1 MSALRPDAP
10 FCASICRMYSAF
22 TRRSLGTGRGLPRAA
37 VVTCLLGLMLT
48 AALCG
53 VVRTLETERANAEF
67 AQRAGVR
74 VAAVAQAFGE
84 AVDAARA
91 VNLFFRASQHIS
103 REEFDAFALPLVANH
118 GYLKAIVFQRFV
130 SAAGR
135 PAFEAERRAFWP
147 DFQIRERAAG
157 GAAGGVA
164 GLVRAGER
172 PLYLVNDYVA
182 PILGNAI
189 AFGSD
194 AWSQPPLRRV
204 SQTAIDAGEPVAS
217 PLITLLQGGG
227 ERRGILITMP
237 VYRGNERP
245 ADVLARRAAA
255 IGHTE
260 VVIDVALLVG
270 GTLHAV
276 RLLDDAAVGLSLH
289 GPDVDGRIV
298 TAYRHG
304 PAVRAGGWP
313 ARVGYGNTLRHVE
326 SVDIAGSHWQ
336 VVVEEQSLA
345 FGRHA
350 GELVALALGLILSA
364 ATATLV
370 QQRGARTR
378 RIEALVAQRT
388 AALERATGSLRVYE
402 RAMASSA
409 NPILLVNA
417 RAPNYPIGYA
427 NPACARTF
435 GYTPQELAGQPL
447 ALLLGAD
454 TDQPAV
460 HALCASLRQQRDEN
474 ALVTMHTRD
483 GAELIS
489 DVYIAPVRRADA
501 KVDHFVVTVYDVTTA
516 KRYEAELERQARY
529 DTLTGLANRALLADR
544 IERAIAAAAA
554 ATTRAPVWVVLL
566 DVDHFKL
573 INDTLGRAAGDAALR
588 LLATRIRRTLPPLDT
603 AARVGGDDFVLVL
616 CGCSDERQAATR
628 VRQVRDAMAEPLQL
642 GDQHLVLGCSAGV
655 AAWPADGADADTLV
669 KHAEIAMYRA
679 KSDGRNGVQ
688 FYAPHMNAQAFDRL
702 ALESALRRALHEQ
715 QFTLHFQPQI
725 DLATGRVVGNE
736 ALIRWRHPLLGTIQP
751 ERFIGLAEET
761 GLIVPIG
768 AWVLQTACRQ
778 NRQWQRSGLGPLR
791 IAVNLS
797 ARQLAEPGLLGS
809 VERVLHDTGLPPA
822 SLEIELTES
831 MMMGDIESAI
841 HTMACFKRMGVKLS
855 IDDFGTGYSS
865 LQYLKRL
872 PVDVLKIDRSFV
884 QDMLGSADGAAL
896 VDAIISLAHGLRMHV
911 IAEGVETIAQLD
923 FLRGAGCDSVQGH
936 VYSRPQT
943 GERIEVL
950 LRAGHIEPKTSTA

>member
-1 MSALRPDAP
+1 
-10 FCASICRMYSAF
+10 MYSAS
-22 TRRSLGTGRGLPRAA
+22 TRRSLGTGRGLSKAA

-74 VAAVAQAFGE
+74 VAAVTRAFAD

-91 VNLFFRASQHIS
+91 VNLFFRASHHIS

-157 GAAGGVA
+157 GVAGSVAGSAA

-227 ERRGILITMP
+227 ARRGILITVP

-245 ADVLARRAAA
+245 TDVLARRGAV

-289 GPDVDGRIV
+289 GPADDGQIV

-304 PAVRAGGWP
+304 PGVRASGWLT
-313 ARVGYGNTLRHVE
+313 RVGYGNTLRHVE
-326 SVDIAGSHWQ
+326 SIDIAGSQWQ

-370 QQRGARTR
+370 QQRVARTR

-417 RAPNYPIGYA
+417 RAPGYPIGYA
-427 NPACARTF
+427 NPACERTF
-435 GYTPQELAGQPL
+435 GYAPQELAGQPL

-460 HALCASLRQQRDEN
+460 HALCASLRQQREEN

-489 DVYIAPVRRADA
+489 DVYIAPVRRTDG
-501 KVDHFVVTVYDVTTA
+501 KVGHFVVTVYDVTTA
-516 KRYEAELERQARY
+516 KRYEAELERHARY

-544 IERAIAAAAA
+544 IERAIAAAAG
-554 ATTRAPVWVVLL
+554 APVWVVLL
-566 DVDHFKL
+566 DIDHFKL
-573 INDTLGRAAGDAALR
+573 INDTLGRAAGDAALQ
-588 LLATRIRRTLPPLDT
+588 LLATRIKRTLPPLDT

-628 VRQVRDAMAEPLQL
+628 VKQVRDAVAEPLQL
-642 GDQHLVLGCSAGV
+642 GDQHLVLGCSAGG

-679 KSDGRNGVQ
+679 KSDGRNAVQ

-702 ALESALRRALHEQ
+702 ALESALRSALHEK

-809 VERVLHDTGLPPA
+809 VERVLHETGLPPA

-841 HTMACFKRMGVKLS
+841 NTMACFKRMGVKLS

-911 IAEGVETIAQLD
+911 IAEGVETIEQLN

-950 LRAGHIEPKTSTA
+950 LRAGHIEPNPSAV

>member
-1 MSALRPDAP
+1 
-10 FCASICRMYSAF
+10 MYSVSAC
-22 TRRSLGTGRGLPRAA
+22 RSLGTGRGLSKAA

-74 VAAVAQAFGE
+74 VAAVTQAFSK

-91 VNLFFRASQHIS
+91 VNLFFRASHHIS

-130 SAAGR
+130 SAAER

-147 DFQIRERAAG
+147 DFQIRERVAG
-157 GAAGGVA
+157 GAAGGADGSAA

-172 PLYLVNDYVA
+172 PLYLVNDYVT

-194 AWSQPPLRRV
+194 VWSHPPLRRV
-204 SQTAIDAGEPVAS
+204 SQAAIDAGAPVAS
-217 PLITLLQGGG
+217 PLVTLLQGGG
-227 ERRGILITMP
+227 GRRGILITVP

-245 ADVLARRAAA
+245 TDVFARRAAVV
-255 IGHTE
+255 GHTE

-276 RLLDDAAVGLSLH
+276 RLLDDDAVGLALQ
-289 GPDVDGRIV
+289 GPDVDGQIV

-304 PAVRAGGWP
+304 PAARAGGWLSHI
-313 ARVGYGNTLRHVE
+313 GDGDMLRHVE

-336 VVVEEQSLA
+336 VVVEEQSQA

-350 GELVALALGLILSA
+350 GELVTLALGLVLSA

-370 QQRGARTR
+370 QQRVARTR
-378 RIEALVAQRT
+378 RIEALVRQRT

-417 RAPNYPIGYA
+417 RAPGYPIGYA
-427 NPACARTF
+427 NPACERTF
-435 GYTPQELAGQPL
+435 GYAPQELAGQPL
-447 ALLLGAD
+447 AFLLGPD
-454 TDQPAV
+454 IDQPSV
-460 HALCASLRQQRDEN
+460 QILCASLRQQREEN
-474 ALVTMHTRD
+474 ALVTMHARD
-483 GAELIS
+483 GAELIT
-489 DVYIAPVRRADA
+489 DVYIAPVRRADG
-501 KVDHFVVTVYDVTTA
+501 KVGHFVVTVYDVTTA
-516 KRYEAELERQARY
+516 KRYEAELERHARY

-544 IERAIAAAAA
+544 IERATAAA
-554 ATTRAPVWVVLL
+554 ATGMPVWVVLL
-566 DVDHFKL
+566 DIDHFKL

-588 LLATRIRRTLPPLDT
+588 LLATRIKRTLPPLDT

-616 CGCSDERQAATR
+616 CGCSDEGQAATR
-628 VRQVRDAMAEPLQL
+628 IGQVRDAVAEPLQL

-679 KSDGRNGVQ
+679 KSDGRNAVQ

-725 DLATGRVVGNE
+725 DLATGHVVGTE
-736 ALIRWRHPLLGTIQP
+736 ALIRWRHPLLGMIQP

-797 ARQLAEPGLLGS
+797 ARQLAEPGLIDS
-809 VERVLHDTGLPPA
+809 VERVLQDTGLPPA

-855 IDDFGTGYSS
+855 IDDFGTGYSC

-884 QDMLGSADGAAL
+884 QDMVGSADGAAL

-950 LRAGHIEPKTSTA
+950 LRAGHIEPRTSTA

>member
-1 MSALRPDAP
+1 MDVVSALRPGDP
-10 FCASICRMYSAF
+10 FCASICCMYSVSV
-22 TRRSLGTGRGLPRAA
+22 RRLLGTGRGLSRAA
-37 VVTCLLGLMLT
+37 VLTCLLGLMLT

-67 AQRAGVR
+67 AQRASVR
-74 VAAVAQAFGE
+74 VAAVTQAFAD

-91 VNLFFRASQHIS
+91 VNLFFRASRNIS

-130 SAAGR
+130 SAAER

-147 DFQIRERAAG
+147 NFQIRERAADS
-157 GAAGGVA
+157 AT

-194 AWSQPPLRRV
+194 VWSHPPLRRV
-204 SQTAIDAGEPVAS
+204 SQAAIDAGEPVAS
-217 PLITLLQGGG
+217 PLVTLLQGGG
-227 ERRGILITMP
+227 GRRGILITVP

-245 ADVLARRAAA
+245 VDVFARRAAVV
-255 IGHTE
+255 GHTE

-276 RLLDDAAVGLSLH
+276 RLLDDDAVGLSLQ
-289 GPDVDGRIV
+289 GPDVDGQIV

-304 PAVRAGGWP
+304 PGARAGGWLS
-313 ARVGYGNTLRHVE
+313 GIGNGNTLRHVE
-326 SVDIAGSHWQ
+326 AVDIAGSHWQ
-336 VVVEEQSLA
+336 VVVEERPQA
-345 FGRHA
+345 FARHTA
-350 GELVALALGLILSA
+350 ELVALALGLILSA

-370 QQRGARTR
+370 QQRVARTR

-409 NPILLVNA
+409 NPILLVDA
-417 RAPNYPIGYA
+417 RAPGYPIGYA
-427 NPACARTF
+427 NPACERTF
-435 GYTPQELAGQPL
+435 GYAPQELAGQPL
-447 ALLLGAD
+447 AFLLASD
-454 TDQPAV
+454 ADQPSV
-460 HALCASLRQQRDEN
+460 QVLCASLRQQREEN
-474 ALVTMHTRD
+474 TLVTMHTRD
-483 GAELIS
+483 GAELIT
-489 DVYIAPVRRADA
+489 DVYIAPVRRADGT
-501 KVDHFVVTVYDVTTA
+501 VGHFVVTVYDVTTA
-516 KRYEAELERQARY
+516 KRYEAELERHARY

-544 IERAIAAAAA
+544 IERAIAAA

-616 CGCSDERQAATR
+616 CGCSDECQAATR
-628 VRQVRDAMAEPLQL
+628 VRQVRDAVAEPLQL

-725 DLATGRVVGNE
+725 DLATGCVVGTE

-778 NRQWQRSGLGPLR
+778 NRHWQRSGLGPLR

-797 ARQLAEPGLLGS
+797 ARQLAEPGLLEV
-809 VERVLHDTGLPPA
+809 VERVLHETGLPPA

-884 QDMLGSADGAAL
+884 QDMVGSADGAAL

-943 GERIEVL
+943 GERIEAL
-950 LRAGHIEPKTSTA
+950 LRAGHIEPNPSAV

>member
-1 MSALRPDAP
+1 MDTVSALRPGAP
-10 FCASICRMYSAF
+10 ICASICCMYSAS
-22 TRRSLGTGRGLPRAA
+22 TRRSRGKGRGLSRAA

-53 VVRTLETERANAEF
+53 VVRTLETERADAEF

-74 VAAVAQAFGE
+74 VAAVSQAFAD

-91 VNLFFRASQHIS
+91 VNLFFRASHHIS

-130 SAAGR
+130 STAER
-135 PAFEAERRAFWP
+135 PAFEAARRAFWP
-147 DFQIRERAAG
+147 GFEIRERAPG
-157 GAAGGVA
+157 GAA

-189 AFGSD
+189 AFGDD
-194 AWSQPPLRRV
+194 AWSHPPLRRV
-204 SQTAIDAGEPVAS
+204 SQAAIDAGEPVAS
-217 PLITLLQGGG
+217 PLVTLLQGGG
-227 ERRGILITMP
+227 GRRGILITVP

-245 ADVLARRAAA
+245 ADVFARRAAVV
-255 IGHTE
+255 GHTE

-270 GTLHAV
+270 GTLHAA
-276 RLLDDAAVGLSLH
+276 RLLDDDAVGLSLH
-289 GPDVDGRIV
+289 GPDVDGQIV

-304 PAVRAGGWP
+304 PGARAGTWFSRLGD
-313 ARVGYGNTLRHVE
+313 GNLLRHVE

-336 VVVEEQSLA
+336 VVVEEQSQA

-350 GELVALALGLILSA
+350 AELVALALGLILSA

-370 QQRGARTR
+370 QQRVARTR

-417 RAPNYPIGYA
+417 RAPGYPIGYA

-435 GYTPQELAGQPL
+435 GYTPQELGGQPL
-447 ALLLGAD
+447 ARLLGPD

-460 HALCASLRQQRDEN
+460 HALCAALRQQREEN

-489 DVYIAPVRRADA
+489 DVYIAPVRRADG
-501 KVDHFVVTVYDVTTA
+501 KVGHFVVTVYDVTTA
-516 KRYEAELERQARY
+516 KRYEAELERHARY

-544 IERAIAAAAA
+544 IERAIAAA
-554 ATTRAPVWVVLL
+554 TTTPVWVVLL

-573 INDTLGRAAGDAALR
+573 INDTLGRRAGDDALR
-588 LLATRIRRTLPPLDT
+588 RVATRIRRTLRPLDT

-616 CGCSDERQAATR
+616 CGCGDERQAATR
-628 VRQVRDAMAEPLQL
+628 IQQVRDAVAEPLQL
-642 GDQHLVLGCSAGV
+642 GDQHVVFGCSAGV
-655 AAWPADGADADTLV
+655 AAWPVDGDDADTLV

-679 KSDGRNGVQ
+679 KSDGRNAVQ

-702 ALESALRRALHEQ
+702 ALESALRHALREQ
-715 QFTLHFQPQI
+715 QFTLHFQPQV
-725 DLATGRVVGNE
+725 DLASGRVVGTE
-736 ALIRWRHPLLGTIQP
+736 ALIRWRHPLLGTVQP

-778 NRQWQRSGLGPLR
+778 NRHWQRGGLGPLR

-797 ARQLAEPGLLGS
+797 ARQFAEPDLVAS
-809 VERVLHDTGLPPA
+809 VGRVLRETGLSPG

-841 HTMACFKRMGVKLS
+841 HTMECFKRMGVTLS

-884 QDMLGSADGAAL
+884 QDMVGSADGAAL
-896 VDAIISLAHGLRMHV
+896 VDAIISLAHGLRLHV

-923 FLRGAGCDSVQGH
+923 FLRGAGCDQVQGH

-943 GERIEVL
+943 VERIEAL
-950 LRAGHIEPKTSTA
+950 LRAGHIEPDPGAV

>member
-1 MSALRPDAP
+1 MDTVSALRPGAP
-10 FCASICRMYSAF
+10 ICASICCMYSAS
-22 TRRSLGTGRGLPRAA
+22 TRRSRGKGRGLSRAA

-53 VVRTLETERANAEF
+53 VVRTLETERADAEF

-74 VAAVAQAFGE
+74 VAAVSQAFAD

-91 VNLFFRASQHIS
+91 VNLFFRASHHIS

-130 SAAGR
+130 SATER
-135 PAFEAERRAFWP
+135 PAFEAGRRAFWP
-147 DFQIRERAAG
+147 GFEIRERAPG
-157 GAAGGVA
+157 GAA

-189 AFGSD
+189 AFGDD
-194 AWSQPPLRRV
+194 AWSHPPLRRV
-204 SQTAIDAGEPVAS
+204 SQAAIDAGEPVAS
-217 PLITLLQGGG
+217 PLVTLLQGGG
-227 ERRGILITMP
+227 GRRGILITVP

-245 ADVLARRAAA
+245 ADVFARRAAVV
-255 IGHTE
+255 GHTE

-270 GTLHAV
+270 GTLHAA
-276 RLLDDAAVGLSLH
+276 RLLDDDAVGLSLH
-289 GPDVDGRIV
+289 GPDVDGQIV

-304 PAVRAGGWP
+304 PGARAGTWFSRLGD
-313 ARVGYGNTLRHVE
+313 GNLLRHVE

-336 VVVEEQSLA
+336 VVVEEQSQA

-350 GELVALALGLILSA
+350 AELVALALGLILSA

-370 QQRGARTR
+370 QQRVARTR

-417 RAPNYPIGYA
+417 RAPGYPIGYA

-435 GYTPQELAGQPL
+435 GYTPQELGGQPL
-447 ALLLGAD
+447 ARLLGPD

-460 HALCASLRQQRDEN
+460 HALCAALRQQREEN

-489 DVYIAPVRRADA
+489 DVYIAPVRRADG
-501 KVDHFVVTVYDVTTA
+501 KVGHFVVTVYDVTTA
-516 KRYEAELERQARY
+516 KRYEAELERHARY

-544 IERAIAAAAA
+544 IERAIAAA
-554 ATTRAPVWVVLL
+554 TTTPVWVVLL

-573 INDTLGRAAGDAALR
+573 INDTLGRAAGDEALR
-588 LLATRIRRTLPPLDT
+588 LLATRIRRTLRPLDT

-616 CGCSDERQAATR
+616 CGCRDERQAATR
-628 VRQVRDAMAEPLQL
+628 IRQVRDAVAEPLQL

-679 KSDGRNGVQ
+679 KSDGRNAVQ

-725 DLATGRVVGNE
+725 ALATGRVVGTE

-797 ARQLAEPGLLGS
+797 ARQLAEPGLPDS
-809 VERVLHDTGLPPA
+809 VERVLHETGLPPA

-841 HTMACFKRMGVKLS
+841 HTMECFKRMGVKLS

-896 VDAIISLAHGLRMHV
+896 VDTIISLAHGLRMHV

-950 LRAGHIEPKTSTA
+950 LRAGHIEPKTSITT

>member
-1 MSALRPDAP
+1 
-10 FCASICRMYSAF
+10 MYSVSA
-22 TRRSLGTGRGLPRAA
+22 RRSLGTGRGLSRAA

-74 VAAVAQAFGE
+74 VAAVKQAFAG

-91 VNLFFRASQHIS
+91 VNLFFRASHHIS

-130 SAAGR
+130 SAAER

-147 DFQIRERAAG
+147 AFQIRERAAG
-157 GAAGGVA
+157 GATDSAA
-164 GLVRAGER
+164 TLVRAGER

-189 AFGSD
+189 AFGDD
-194 AWSQPPLRRV
+194 AWSYPPQRQV

-217 PLITLLQGGG
+217 PLVTLLQGGG
-227 ERRGILITMP
+227 GRRGILISVP

-245 ADVLARRAAA
+245 VDVLARRAAV

-276 RLLDDAAVGLSLH
+276 RLLDDEAVGLSLH
-289 GPDVDGRIV
+289 GPDVDGQIV

-304 PAVRAGGWP
+304 PGARAGGWFS
-313 ARVGYGNTLRHVE
+313 RVGDGDILRHVE
-326 SVDIAGSHWQ
+326 PVDIAGSHWQ

-350 GELVALALGLILSA
+350 GELVALALGLVLSA

-370 QQRGARTR
+370 QQRVARTR
-378 RIEALVAQRT
+378 RIETLVAQRT

-417 RAPNYPIGYA
+417 RAPGYPIGYA
-427 NPACARTF
+427 NPACERTF
-435 GYTPQELAGQPL
+435 GYAPQELAGQPL
-447 ALLLGAD
+447 ALLLGSD
-454 TDQPAV
+454 TDQPSV
-460 HALCASLRQQRDEN
+460 HALCASLRQQREEN
-474 ALVTMHTRD
+474 ALVTMHSRD

-489 DVYIAPVRRADA
+489 DVYIAPVRRADG
-501 KVDHFVVTVYDVTTA
+501 KVGHFVITVYDVTTA
-516 KRYEAELERQARY
+516 KRYEAELERHARY

-554 ATTRAPVWVVLL
+554 TGALVWVVLL

-573 INDTLGRAAGDAALR
+573 INDTLGRAAGDEALR
-588 LLATRIRRTLPPLDT
+588 LLATRIRRTLRPLDT

-628 VRQVRDAMAEPLQL
+628 VKQLRDAVAEPLQL
-642 GDQHLVLGCSAGV
+642 GNQHLVLGCSAGV
-655 AAWPADGADADTLV
+655 ASWPADGADADTLV

-679 KSDGRNGVQ
+679 KSDGRNAVQ

-725 DLATGRVVGNE
+725 DLATGRVVGTE

-797 ARQLAEPGLLGS
+797 ARQLAEPSLLDS
-809 VERVLHDTGLPPA
+809 VERVLHETGLPPA

-841 HTMACFKRMGVKLS
+841 HTMECFKRMGVKLS

-884 QDMLGSADGAAL
+884 QDMVGSADGAAL

>member
-1 MSALRPDAP
+1 MDVVSALRPGDP
-10 FCASICRMYSAF
+10 FCASICCMYSVSV
-22 TRRSLGTGRGLPRAA
+22 RRLLGTGRGLSRAA
-37 VVTCLLGLMLT
+37 VLTCLLGLMLT

-67 AQRAGVR
+67 AQRASVR
-74 VAAVAQAFGE
+74 VAAVTQAFAD

-91 VNLFFRASQHIS
+91 VNLFFRASRNIS
-103 REEFDAFALPLVANH
+103 REEFDAFALSLVANH

-130 SAAGR
+130 SAAER

-147 DFQIRERAAG
+147 NFQIRERAADS
-157 GAAGGVA
+157 AT

-194 AWSQPPLRRV
+194 VWSHPPLRRV
-204 SQTAIDAGEPVAS
+204 SQAAIDAGEPVAS
-217 PLITLLQGGG
+217 PLVTLLQGGG
-227 ERRGILITMP
+227 GRRGILITVP

-245 ADVLARRAAA
+245 VDVFARRAAVV
-255 IGHTE
+255 GHTE

-276 RLLDDAAVGLSLH
+276 RLLDDDAVGLSLQ
-289 GPDVDGRIV
+289 GPDVDGQIV

-304 PAVRAGGWP
+304 PGARAGGWLS
-313 ARVGYGNTLRHVE
+313 GIGNGNTLRHVE
-326 SVDIAGSHWQ
+326 AVDIAGSHWQ
-336 VVVEEQSLA
+336 VVVEERPQA
-345 FGRHA
+345 FARHTA
-350 GELVALALGLILSA
+350 ELVALALGLILSA

-370 QQRGARTR
+370 QQRVARTR

-409 NPILLVNA
+409 NPILLVDA
-417 RAPNYPIGYA
+417 RAPGYPIGYA
-427 NPACARTF
+427 NPACERTF
-435 GYTPQELAGQPL
+435 GYAPQELAGQPL
-447 ALLLGAD
+447 AFLLASD
-454 TDQPAV
+454 ADQPSV
-460 HALCASLRQQRDEN
+460 QVLCASLRQQREEN
-474 ALVTMHTRD
+474 TLVTMHTRD
-483 GAELIS
+483 GAELIT
-489 DVYIAPVRRADA
+489 DVYIAPVRRAYGT
-501 KVDHFVVTVYDVTTA
+501 VGHFVVTVYDVTTA
-516 KRYEAELERQARY
+516 KRYEAELERHARY

-544 IERAIAAAAA
+544 IERAIAAA

-628 VRQVRDAMAEPLQL
+628 VRQVRDAVAEPLQL

-725 DLATGRVVGNE
+725 DLATGCVVGTE

-797 ARQLAEPGLLGS
+797 ARQLAEPGLLEV
-809 VERVLHDTGLPPA
+809 VERVLHETGLPPA

-884 QDMLGSADGAAL
+884 QDMVGSADGAAL

-943 GERIEVL
+943 GERIEAL
-950 LRAGHIEPKTSTA
+950 LRAGHIEPNPSAV

>member
-1 MSALRPDAP
+1 
-10 FCASICRMYSAF
+10 MYSVSA
-22 TRRSLGTGRGLPRAA
+22 RRSLGFRRGLSKAA

-74 VAAVAQAFGE
+74 VAAVTQAFSK

-91 VNLFFRASQHIS
+91 VNLFFRASHHIS

-130 SAAGR
+130 SAAER

-157 GAAGGVA
+157 GAAGGAAGSAAGSAA

-172 PLYLVNDYVA
+172 PLYLVNDYVT

-194 AWSQPPLRRV
+194 VWSQPPLRRV
-204 SQTAIDAGEPVAS
+204 SQTAIDTGEPVAS
-217 PLITLLQGGG
+217 PLVTLLQGGG
-227 ERRGILITMP
+227 GRRGILITVP
-237 VYRGNERP
+237 VYRGNDRP
-245 ADVLARRAAA
+245 ADVFARRAAV

-276 RLLDDAAVGLSLH
+276 RLLDDDAVGLALQ
-289 GPDVDGRIV
+289 GPDVDGQIV

-304 PAVRAGGWP
+304 PAARAGGWLS
-313 ARVGYGNTLRHVE
+313 GLDGGETLRHVE
-326 SVDIAGSHWQ
+326 TVDIAGSHWQ
-336 VVVEEQSLA
+336 VVVEAQSGA

-350 GELVALALGLILSA
+350 GELVTLVLGLILSV

-370 QQRGARTR
+370 QQRVARTR
-378 RIEALVAQRT
+378 RIEALVRQRT

-402 RAMASSA
+402 RAMASGA

-417 RAPNYPIGYA
+417 RAPGYPIGYA
-427 NPACARTF
+427 NPACERTF
-435 GYTPQELAGQPL
+435 GYAPQELAGQPL
-447 ALLLGAD
+447 ALLLGSD
-454 TDQPAV
+454 IEQPSV
-460 HALCASLRQQRDEN
+460 QVLCASLRQQREEN
-474 ALVTMHTRD
+474 ALVTMHARD
-483 GAELIS
+483 GAELIT
-489 DVYIAPVRRADA
+489 DVYIAPVRRADG
-501 KVDHFVVTVYDVTTA
+501 KVGHFVVTVYDVTTA
-516 KRYEAELERQARY
+516 RRYEAELERHARY

-544 IERAIAAAAA
+544 IERAIAAAA

-616 CGCSDERQAATR
+616 CGCSDEGQAATR
-628 VRQVRDAMAEPLQL
+628 VKQVRDAVAEPLQL
-642 GDQHLVLGCSAGV
+642 GDQNLVLGCSAGV

-715 QFTLHFQPQI
+715 QFTLDFQPQV
-725 DLATGRVVGNE
+725 DLATGRVVGTE

-797 ARQLAEPGLLGS
+797 ARQLAEPGLLDS
-809 VERVLHDTGLPPA
+809 VERVLQDTGLPPA

-831 MMMGDIESAI
+831 MMMGDVESAI
-841 HTMACFKRMGVKLS
+841 QTMACFKRMGVTLS

-884 QDMLGSADGAAL
+884 QDMVGSADGAAL
-896 VDAIISLAHGLRMHV
+896 VDAIISLAHGLRLHV

-950 LRAGHIEPKTSTA
+950 LRAGHIEPNPSAV

>member
-1 MSALRPDAP
+1 MRGLAALRPNAP
-10 FCASICRMYSAF
+10 FCVSILCMYSAF
-22 TRRSLGTGRGLPRAA
+22 VRRWRLAGRGLSRAA
-37 VVTCLLGLMLT
+37 VATCLLGLMLT
-48 AALCG
+48 GALCG
-53 VVRTLETERANAEF
+53 LVHTLESRRADAEF
-67 AQRAGVR
+67 AQRASVR
-74 VAAVAQAFGE
+74 VAAVTRAFSE

-91 VNLFFRASQHIS
+91 ANLLFHASQHIT

-130 SAAGR
+130 SAAER
-135 PAFEAERRAFWP
+135 PAFEAQRRAFWP
-147 DFQIRERAAG
+147 DFQIRERAQGG
-157 GAAGGVA
+157 GAA
-164 GLVRAGER
+164 LVRAGER
-172 PLYLVNDYVA
+172 PMYLVNDFIT

-189 AFGSD
+189 AFGVD
-194 AWSQPPLRRV
+194 AWADPPRRRLSQ
-204 SQTAIDAGEPVAS
+204 SAIDAGEPVAS
-217 PLITLLQGGG
+217 PLVTLLQGGG
-227 ERRGILITMP
+227 MRRGILITVP
-237 VYRGNERP
+237 VYRGNARP
-245 ADVLARRAAA
+245 ADVFARRAAVV
-255 IGHTE
+255 GHTG

-270 GTLHAV
+270 GSLHAV
-276 RLLDDAAVGLSLH
+276 RLLDDAAIGLSLQ
-289 GPDVDGRIV
+289 GPDEAGQLV

-304 PAVRAGGWP
+304 PAHAG
-313 ARVGYGNTLRHVE
+313 NLQRHVE
-326 SVDIAGSHWQ
+326 FIDIAGSQWQ
-336 VVVEEQSLA
+336 VVVDQQPPA
-345 FGRHA
+345 FGRHTA
-350 GELVALALGLILSA
+350 ELVALALGLVLSGLA
-364 ATATLV
+364 ATLV
-370 QQRGARTR
+370 QQRVARTR

-388 AALERATGSLRVYE
+388 AALNRATGSLRVYE

-409 NPILLVNA
+409 NPILLVDA
-417 RAPNYPIGYA
+417 HAPGYPIGYA
-427 NPACARTF
+427 NPACERTF
-435 GYTPQELAGQPL
+435 GHAPHELAGQPL
-447 ALLLGAD
+447 MLLLGPD
-454 TDQPAV
+454 TGQPAV
-460 HALCASLRQQRDEN
+460 QLLCASLHGQREDH

-483 GAELIS
+483 GAELIT
-489 DVYIAPVRRADA
+489 DVYIAPVRGADG
-501 KVDHFVVTVYDVTTA
+501 KVSQFVVTVYDVTTA
-516 KRYEAELERQARY
+516 KHYEAELERHARY

-544 IERAIAAAAA
+544 IERAIAAAGNS
-554 ATTRAPVWVVLL
+554 PVWIVLL

-573 INDTLGRAAGDAALR
+573 INDTLGRRAGDEMLR
-588 LLATRIRRTLPPLDT
+588 VLATRIRRTLRPLDT

-616 CGCSDERQAATR
+616 CDCADERQAATR
-628 VRQVRDAMAEPLQL
+628 IAQVREVVAEPLQL
-642 GDQHLVLGCSAGV
+642 AGQHLVLGCSAGV

-725 DLATGRVVGNE
+725 DLATGRVVGTE

-797 ARQLAEPGLLGS
+797 ARQLAEPGLIDS
-809 VERVLHDTGLPPA
+809 VERVLQDTGLPPA

-884 QDMLGSADGAAL
+884 QDMVGSADGAAL

-911 IAEGVETIAQLD
+911 IAEGVETLAQLD

-950 LRAGHIEPKTSTA
+950 LRAGHIEPRTSTA

>member
-1 MSALRPDAP
+1 MDTVSALRPGAP
-10 FCASICRMYSAF
+10 ICASICCMYSVSA
-22 TRRSLGTGRGLPRAA
+22 RRALGTGRGLSRAA
-37 VVTCLLGLMLT
+37 VLTCLLGLMLT

-53 VVRTLETERANAEF
+53 VVRTLETERVNAEF
-67 AQRAGVR
+67 AQRSGVR
-74 VAAVAQAFGE
+74 VAAVTQAFAG

-91 VNLFFRASQHIS
+91 VNLFFRASRHIS

-130 SAAGR
+130 SAAER

-147 DFQIRERAAG
+147 NFQIRERAAG
-157 GAAGGVA
+157 GAA

-172 PLYLVNDYVA
+172 PLYLVNDYIA

-189 AFGSD
+189 AFGGD
-194 AWSQPPLRRV
+194 AWSHPPLRRV
-204 SQTAIDAGEPVAS
+204 SQAAIDAGEPVAS
-217 PLITLLQGGG
+217 PLVTLLQGDGG
-227 ERRGILITMP
+227 RPGILITVP

-245 ADVLARRAAA
+245 VDVFARRAAVV
-255 IGHTE
+255 GHTE

-270 GTLHAV
+270 GTLHAA
-276 RLLDDAAVGLSLH
+276 RLLDDDAVGLSLH
-289 GPDVDGRIV
+289 GPDVDGQTV

-304 PAVRAGGWP
+304 PGARAAGWLSSI
-313 ARVGYGNTLRHVE
+313 GDGNMLRHVE
-326 SVDIAGSHWQ
+326 PVDIAGSHWQ
-336 VVVEEQSLA
+336 VVVEEQPHA
-345 FGRHA
+345 FGRHVA
-350 GELVALALGLILSA
+350 ELVALALGLVLSA

-370 QQRGARTR
+370 QQRVARTR

-409 NPILLVNA
+409 NPILLVDA
-417 RAPNYPIGYA
+417 RAPGYPIGYA
-427 NPACARTF
+427 NPACERTF
-435 GYTPQELAGQPL
+435 GYAPQELAGKPL
-447 ALLLGAD
+447 ALLLGPD

-460 HALCASLRQQRDEN
+460 HALCASLRQQREEN

-483 GAELIS
+483 GAELIT
-489 DVYIAPVRRADA
+489 DVYVAPVRRADG
-501 KVDHFVVTVYDVTTA
+501 KVGHFAVTVYDVTTA
-516 KRYEAELERQARY
+516 KRYEAELERHARY

-544 IERAIAAAAA
+544 IERAIAAAAP
-554 ATTRAPVWVVLL
+554 TGAPVWVVLL

-573 INDTLGRAAGDAALR
+573 INDTLGRAAGDEALR
-588 LLATRIRRTLPPLDT
+588 LLATRIKRSLRPLDT

-616 CGCSDERQAATR
+616 CDCGDERQAVTR
-628 VRQVRDAMAEPLQL
+628 VRQVRDAVAEPLQL

-655 AAWPADGADADTLV
+655 AVSPADGADADTLV

-702 ALESALRRALHEQ
+702 ALESALRRALHEE

-778 NRQWQRSGLGPLR
+778 NRHWQRSGLGPLR

-797 ARQLAEPGLLGS
+797 ARQLAEPGLLDS
-809 VERVLHDTGLPPA
+809 VERVLHETGLPPA

-831 MMMGDIESAI
+831 MMMGDIDSAI
-841 HTMACFKRMGVKLS
+841 QTMACFRRMGVKLS

-884 QDMLGSADGAAL
+884 QDMVGSADGAAL

-911 IAEGVETIAQLD
+911 IAEGVETMAQLD

-950 LRAGHIEPKTSTA
+950 LRAGHIEPRTSTA

>member
-1 MSALRPDAP
+1 MSALRPGVP
-10 FCASICRMYSAF
+10 FCASICCMYSAS
-22 TRRSLGTGRGLPRAA
+22 TRRLLGTGRGLSRAA
-37 VVTCLLGLMLT
+37 VVACLLGLMLT

-53 VVRTLETERANAEF
+53 VVRTLKAERAHAEF

-74 VAAVAQAFGE
+74 VAAVERAFSD

-91 VNLFFRASQHIS
+91 VNLFFRASHHIS

-130 SAAGR
+130 SAAER

-147 DFQIRERAAG
+147 GFQIRERAPG
-157 GAAGGVA
+157 GAA

-172 PLYLVNDYVA
+172 PLYLVNDYVT

-194 AWSQPPLRRV
+194 IWLHPPLRRV
-204 SQTAIDAGEPVAS
+204 SQTATDAGEPVAS
-217 PLITLLQGGG
+217 PLVTLLQGGG
-227 ERRGILITMP
+227 GRRGILITVP

-245 ADVLARRAAA
+245 ADVFARRAAVV
-255 IGHTE
+255 GHTE

-289 GPDVDGRIV
+289 GPDTDGQIV

-304 PAVRAGGWP
+304 PGVRAGGWLS
-313 ARVGYGNTLRHVE
+313 RVRDGSMPRHVE

-336 VVVEEQSLA
+336 VVVEEQSEA

-350 GELVALALGLILSA
+350 AELVALALGLVLSA

-370 QQRGARTR
+370 QQRVARTR

-417 RAPNYPIGYA
+417 RAPGYPIGYA

-435 GYTPQELAGQPL
+435 GYTPQELGGQPL
-447 ALLLGAD
+447 ALLPGAD

-489 DVYIAPVRRADA
+489 DVYIAPVRRADG
-501 KVDHFVVTVYDVTTA
+501 KVGHFVVTVYDVTTA
-516 KRYEAELERQARY
+516 KRYESELERHARY

-554 ATTRAPVWVVLL
+554 TGAPVWVVLL

-573 INDTLGRAAGDAALR
+573 INDTLGRAAGDEALR
-588 LLATRIRRTLPPLDT
+588 LLATRIKRTLHPLDT

-616 CGCSDERQAATR
+616 CGCGDERQAATR
-628 VRQVRDAMAEPLQL
+628 IRQVRDAVAEPLQL

-679 KSDGRNGVQ
+679 KSDGRNAVQ
-688 FYAPHMNAQAFDRL
+688 FYAAHMNAQAFDRL
-702 ALESALRRALHEQ
+702 ALESALRRALQEQ

-725 DLATGRVVGNE
+725 DLATGRVVGTE

-797 ARQLAEPGLLGS
+797 ARQLADPGLLEG
-809 VERVLHDTGLPPA
+809 VERVLQETGLPPA

-943 GERIEVL
+943 VERVEVL
-950 LRAGHIEPKTSTA
+950 LRAGHLEPQASAV